1 MECRPRRKD
10 GTTRV
15 VERNSQVIEFAD
27 HAAIL
32 VQAVD
37 VTEKHSPARAVQA
50 SEPGLRGFVGKLA
63 EGLLLHDEQR
73 RLL

>member
-1 MECRPRRKD
+1 
-10 GTTRV
+10 
-15 VERNSQVIEFAD
+15 
-27 HAAIL
+27 
-32 VQAVD
+32 
-37 VTEKHSPARAVQA
+37 VQA